1 MNAQHTRTSSIC
13 NMDQVGIYSMN
24 SLISCTLHQYNS
36 LNFARTQF
44 IIQEFVFTKKVTKA
58 VLTHNCF
65 LQRR

>member
-1 MNAQHTRTSSIC
+1 MKSKRMLNIC
-13 NMDQVGIYSMN
+13 NMDQVGINSMN
-24 SLISCTLHQYNS
+24 SLISCTLHRYNS

-44 IIQEFVFTKKVTKA
+44 IIQEFVYAKKVTKA